1 VERVGAARGIHFALL
16 VMTAPVVACFRSSMP
31 GQVPA
36 LPTLRTLS
44 REVSPVRRLRASGR
58 AFACPTGAP
67 GRGPAA
73 SAVPSAHTASWRQN
87 FLGAG
92 GRCGSSGGRDPSNP
106 DWNRAPVVLTGKVT
120 SPPMDAAAARASD
133 PPSDV
138 RYREI
143 TRCAAWPAVCAVP
156 ALIAGPNAA
165 PGASRRSRGNRTT
178 RPRGRTRI
186 EASCSDQRRAVF
198 SSTWRRPATCR
209 AVR

>member
-1 VERVGAARGIHFALL
+1 
-16 VMTAPVVACFRSSMP
+16 MP

-92 GRCGSSGGRDPSNP
+92 G
-106 DWNRAPVVLTGKVT
+106 
-120 SPPMDAAAARASD
+120 DAAHLEAAILRILIGTGRLSF
-133 PPSDV
+133 S
-138 RYREI
+138 
-143 TRCAAWPAVCAVP
+143 PA
-156 ALIAGPNAA
+156 
-165 PGASRRSRGNRTT
+165 RSPVLDGC
-178 RPRGRTRI
+178 GGGTRI
-186 EASCSDQRRAVF
+186 
-198 SSTWRRPATCR
+198 
-209 AVR
+209 